1 MAAAQTNISTDQ
13 SALLALKAHITSD
26 PHNLIFTNWSTTTSV
41 CNWFGV
47 TCGAR
52 HLRATALNLSYFD
65 LEGTIPP
72 QLGNLS
78 FLVYINLKNNSFHGS
93 LPKELARLQ
102 RLKFISFTF
111 NKFIGSIP
119 SWFEFL
125 FNLQILSLYGNTFSG
140 FTPPA
145 IFNLSALQ
153 VIDLRY
159 EIGCLHLVELGLD
172 SNNLNGLIPTT
183 ICNMST
189 VMAIGVGFNQLL
201 GSLPTNIGLGLPNL
215 QKFIVGVNNL
225 GGVIPKSISNASQLT
240 HLDLGKNILSGF
252 IPSTLCALANL
263 EWLYLFENHLT
274 LDTSTPEVN
283 VLSCLA
289 NLKRLTILHL
299 SSNPLNAYLPISSPF
314 RISLHHFRMYVY
326 LYNCNL
332 KGNIPDD
339 IGNLSSFIKLSMFN
353 NKLSGS
359 IPTSLGNLRNIQG
372 LILGGNE
379 LQGHIPDELCQ
390 LRTLGYLDLYGNQ
403 LYGSIPSCLGQV
415 LTALRYLSLDSNLL
429 NSTIPSTLWALTY
442 ILFLNLSAN
451 NLTGSLSEDV
461 GKLKAVIVIDL
472 SDNYLY
478 GRILSSIGNLQ
489 TLQNLCLEN
498 NNLEGRIPSS
508 LGKSLSL
515 VLLDLSKNN
524 LSGVITKSLES
535 LKYLKILDLSFNKL
549 QGEIPTSGPFQ
560 NFSAQSF
567 VSSGELCGA
576 PRFHVPAC
584 KNITLEAHSTGRSI
598 LKYIIPGIL
607 SAMFIVSSIWIVI
620 LRRRKN
626 VEAAKETA
634 LLPQLLWRRVSHLEL
649 VRATNAFDE
658 RNLLGTGGFGLV
670 YKGTFSD
677 GVDVAIKVFNLQL
690 EGAFKSFDIECEMLS
705 NIRHRNLIKI
715 ISCCSQLD
723 FKAVVLNYMPNES
736 LEKWLHSQNLC
747 LNIMQR
753 LSIMIDVASALEYLH
768 YGYGTPI
775 VHCDLKPSNILL
787 DEDMTAHVTDFGIA
801 KLLCGR
807 DSMTQTIT
815 QATIGYM
822 APVTRRGDVYNFGI
836 VLMETFTGKKPT
848 DEMFVA
854 EMSLKQW
861 VANLALLDVVDAKLQ
876 VTEADDHDFV
886 NKCEC
891 LSSVMRLALACS
903 AESPEERVNMQDAL
917 ATLNKI
923 KIKFLEDATSGV
935 VLNRSLV

>member
-93 LPKELARLQ
+93 LPKELAR
-102 RLKFISFTF
+102 FI
-111 NKFIGSIP
+111 P
-119 SWFEFL
+119 A
-125 FNLQILSLYGNTFSG
+125 
-140 FTPPA
+140 A

-159 EIGCLHLVELGLD
+159 
-172 SNNLNGLIPTT
+172 
-183 ICNMST
+183 
-189 VMAIGVGFNQLL
+189 NQ
-201 GSLPTNIGLGLPNL
+201 
-215 QKFIVGVNNL
+215 
-225 GGVIPKSISNASQLT
+225 
-240 HLDLGKNILSGF
+240 
-252 IPSTLCALANL
+252 
-263 EWLYLFENHLT
+263 
-274 LDTSTPEVN
+274 
-283 VLSCLA
+283 
-289 NLKRLTILHL
+289 
-299 SSNPLNAYLPISSPF
+299 
-314 RISLHHFRMYVY
+314 
-326 LYNCNL
+326 
-332 KGNIPDD
+332 
-339 IGNLSSFIKLSMFN
+339 
-353 NKLSGS
+353 LSGS
-359 IPTSLGNLRNIQG
+359 IPREMGNLT
-372 LILGGNE
+372 
-379 LQGHIPDELCQ
+379 
-390 LRTLGYLDLYGNQ
+390 TLKEIYLDNNNF
-403 LYGSIPSCLGQV
+403 I
-415 LTALRYLSLDSNLL
+415 
-429 NSTIPSTLWALTY
+429 
-442 ILFLNLSAN
+442 AN

-489 TLQNLCLEN
+489 TLQNLCLED

-549 QGEIPTSGPFQ
+549 QGEIPTSGPFR

-598 LKYIIPGIL
+598 LKYIILGIL

-768 YGYGTPI
+768 HGYGTPI
-775 VHCDLKPSNILL
+775 VHCDMKPSNILL

-822 APVTRRGDVYNFGI
+822 APEYGTEGIVTRRGDVYSFGI

-861 VANLALLDVVDAKLQ
+861 VANSVLLDVVDAKLQ
-876 VTEADDHDFV
+876 VTEADDRDFV
-886 NKCEC
+886 NKSEC

-917 ATLNKI
+917 VTLNKI
-923 KIKFLEDATSGV
+923 KIKFFKDATRGV